1 MAFPPRFLDEL
12 RERISISEIVGRR
25 VRLQKKGRE
34 HLGLCPF
41 HTEKTPSFTVSDD
54 KGFYHC
60 FGCGAHGDV
69 ISFLTEAE
77 RLSFP
82 EAVEQLA
89 NIAGLEVPRASA
101 AERER
106 EKRQVGLHACIEAA
120 CCFFERQLRLPEGK
134 AALEYLRSRGL
145 DDDRVRR
152 FRIGFAPERRG
163 SLTAALAR
171 EGFGVETMVEV
182 GLLKLSERGDGH
194 YEYFRGRITFPITD
208 RRGRVIAFGGRALGD
223 QQPKYL
229 NSPESPIFHK
239 GKVLY
244 GLDAA
249 RERVRDTGELV
260 VVEGYMDVIALD
272 RPGLPAAVAPLG
284 TAITE
289 DQIREAWRLAAEPTL
304 CLDGD
309 AAGQRAARRAAE
321 RALPLLEPGRSFRF
335 AALPQG
341 EDPDSLVRGRGEAAF
356 REVLAASLPLAELI
370 WRLELAE
377 VRPDTPERRAG
388 LQRRLEEHTR
398 RISDASVRRYYR
410 TDFRAR
416 LAAMLGE
423 TGGSAGAPSG
433 WRGKTG
439 QQRRGGYAV
448 GAGKPTRR
456 NAVAPAAVLGRRAL
470 EGVLA
475 ALLNHPQLVG
485 EFGEFVATLELP
497 EELDSLRHEILMISG
512 SGEELDATGI
522 RTQLERTGYGGVVH
536 SLLRSTVYQH
546 APYARADS
554 DVVVVRQRLEH
565 IAGQLQRKHIED
577 HVKEHLGRLEDTS
590 PFDELERIANLS
602 AHEQKRR
609 ADDEGLY

>member
-12 RERISISEIVGRR
+12 RERIPISEIVGRR

-89 NIAGLEVPRASA
+89 SAAGLEVPRASA

-120 CCFFERQLRLPEGK
+120 CGFFESQLRLPEGK
-134 AALEYLRSRGL
+134 AALDYLRSRGL
-145 DDDRVRR
+145 DEDKVRR
-152 FRIGFAPERRG
+152 FRLGFAPERRG
-163 SLTAALAR
+163 ALTAALAR
-171 EGFGVETMVEV
+171 EGFGLETLVEV
-182 GLLKLSERGDGH
+182 GLLKPSERGDGH
-194 YEYFRGRITFPITD
+194 YEYFRGRITFPISD

-239 GKVLY
+239 GRVLY
-244 GLDAA
+244 GLAMA

-260 VVEGYMDVIALD
+260 IVEGYLDVIALD

-289 DQIREAWRLAAEPTL
+289 DQIRELWRLAAEPIL

-335 AALPQG
+335 AALPRG
-341 EDPDSLVRGRGEAAF
+341 EDPDSLVRDRGDAAF
-356 REVLAASLPLAELI
+356 RQVLAASLPLGELI

-388 LQRRLEEHTR
+388 LQRRLEEQAR
-398 RISDASVRRYYR
+398 RIGDASVRRYYQ

-416 LAAMLGE
+416 LASMFGE
-423 TGGSAGAPSG
+423 GRGPAGASAG
-433 WRGKTG
+433 WRGNAG
-439 QQRRGGYAV
+439 QQRRGYAA
-448 GAGKPTRR
+448 GAGRSARR
-456 NAVAPAAVLGRRAL
+456 KTVPPAALLERRTL

-475 ALLNHPQLVG
+475 ALLNHPQLAG
-485 EFGEFVATLELP
+485 EFGEFLATLELP
-497 EELDSLRHEILMISG
+497 EELDSLRHELLMISG

-522 RTQLERTGYGGVVH
+522 RTQLEQTGYGGVLH

-554 DVVVVRQRLEH
+554 DVVVVRERLEH
-565 IAGQLQRKHIED
+565 VASQLQRKHIED

-590 PFDELERIANLS
+590 TFDELERIASLS

-609 ADDEGLY
+609 ADDDGLY